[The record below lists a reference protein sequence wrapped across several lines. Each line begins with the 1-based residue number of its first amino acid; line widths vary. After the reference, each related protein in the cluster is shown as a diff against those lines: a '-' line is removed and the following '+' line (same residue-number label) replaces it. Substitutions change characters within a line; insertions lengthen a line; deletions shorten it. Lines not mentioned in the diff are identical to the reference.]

1 MSPISP
7 CRLTPLNMP
16 DYAEVAGCSSFKNP
30 SSPTYECYGAYAT
43 TTLVGRGFHN
53 SFEHKN
59 IYSAPNSVHYNNFL
73 NNSNNS
79 NHQHLNGGS
88 TTALTN
94 NQLKMNIIENKM
106 DHLINNL
113 NGPAGSSSVP
123 HTPMFGTIKRNRMNA
138 SHMSNAS
145 NASNSQNLNKL
156 ASYSDKI
163 NFGENGRSMEQPLF
177 IKSKY
182 DGTWKS
188 IPSTNASNGSTNHLS
203 SYHNSPHQ
211 SPHHALLPDNNQK
224 SNSHSYLT
232 SFGKSDKV

>member
-1 MSPISP
+1 
-7 CRLTPLNMP
+7 MP

-53 SFEHKN
+53 NFEHKN

-79 NHQHLNGGS
+79 NNSNHQHINGGS

-106 DHLINNL
+106 DHMINNL
-113 NGPAGSSSVP
+113 NGNGSNSVP
-123 HTPMFGTIKRNRMNA
+123 HTPMFGTIKRNRMNS
-138 SHMSNAS
+138 SHI
-145 NASNSQNLNKL
+145 SNSSNNSNSKL
-156 ASYSDKI
+156 TSYSDKI
-163 NFGENGRSMEQPLF
+163 NFGENARAIEQPLF

-188 IPSTNASNGSTNHLS
+188 IPSTTASNGSTNHLS
-203 SYHNSPHQ
+203 SYHSNNSPHQ
-211 SPHHALLPDNNQK
+211 SPHHALLQENNMK
-224 SNSHSYLT
+224 SNSQSYLT